1 MRALNIKWDTDGNTD
16 VLNELPSEVE
26 IPYGIEEDEVC
37 DYLSDEYG
45 YCVFGFDIEEND
57 GFKGLF
63 IDGKR
68 SGYAPNQCDTTMT
81 INQLIEKLEELR
93 DYHSAGN
100 CPVFLYNDNGYTY
113 GHINENTMNIGRYTE
128 TNGVEFEEECYLKK
142 EK

>member
-1 MRALNIKWDTDGNTD
+1 MIMRALNIKWDTDGNTD
-16 VLNELPSEVE
+16 VLNELPNEVE
-26 IPYGIEEDEVC
+26 IPCDVEENEVC

-63 IDGKR
+63 IDGTR
-68 SGYAPNQCDTTMT
+68 SGYAPDQCDETMT

-93 DYHSAGN
+93 DYHNAGN

-113 GHINENTMNIGRYTE
+113 GHINENTMNIGSYTE
-128 TNGVEFEEECYLKK
+128 TSGVEFEEE
-142 EK
+142 

>member
-16 VLNELPSEVE
+16 VLNELPNEVE
-26 IPYGIEEDEVC
+26 IPCDVEEDEVC

-45 YCVFGFDIEEND
+45 YCVFGFDIEKND

-68 SGYAPNQCDTTMT
+68 SGYAPDQCNETMT

-93 DYHSAGN
+93 DYHNAGN

-128 TNGVEFEEECYLKK
+128 TNGVEFEEEW
-142 EK
+142 

>member
-1 MRALNIKWDTDGNTD
+1 MRALNIKWDIDGNTD

-26 IPYGIEEDEVC
+26 IPYGIEEDEIC

-63 IDGKR
+63 IDGTR
-68 SGYAPNQCDTTMT
+68 SGYAPDQCDKTMT

-93 DYHSAGN
+93 DYHNAGN

-128 TNGVEFEEECYLKK
+128 TNGVEFEEEW
-142 EK
+142 

>member
-1 MRALNIKWDTDGNTD
+1 MRALNIKWDTDGNSD
-16 VLNELPSEVE
+16 VLNELPNEVE
-26 IPYGIEEDEVC
+26 IPYGVEESEVC

-128 TNGVEFEEECYLKK
+128 TNGVEFGEEW
-142 EK
+142 